1 MQVSVV
7 ILQQARTN
15 AAPLLSDAQNLKR
28 TVCIAEP
35 IPIHKWRTTQSEQHY
50 ENRTQDRCEQKESA
64 INGQQQTKVEGGGGR
79 SYQTKSWRDCSTN
92 PLNFLHGKYCI
103 K

>member
-64 INGQQQTKVEGGGGR
+64 INGQQQTKVEGGGGGEATR
-79 SYQTKSWRDCSTN
+79 PN
-92 PLNFLHGKYCI
+92 PGETVRQIL
-103 K
+103 